1 MSDTTRSATWL
12 RLAVVYFV
20 VAVTLGIVM
29 GASGDH
35 SLMPVHAHLNLLG
48 WVSMTLFGL
57 IGHLFPA
64 TMQGRIA
71 TLQFWL
77 YNLSVPILLATL
89 AALLRGHKE
98 LDPIVGIG
106 SMVTGIAVLLFA
118 YNVFTGIKAPAA
130 SSRSAR

>member
-1 MSDTTRSATWL
+1 MTDSTRSATWL
-12 RLAVVYFV
+12 RIAVVYFV
-20 VAVTLGIVM
+20 VAVALGIVM

-48 WVSMTLFGL
+48 WVSMTLFGI

-77 YNLSVPILLATL
+77 YNLSVPLLLAML

-98 LDPIVGIG
+98 LDPLVGIG
-106 SMVTGIAVLLFA
+106 SIVTGVAVLLFA
-118 YNVFTGIKAPAA
+118 YNVFTNIKAPAA
-130 SSRSAR
+130 RMRTTG

>member
-1 MSDTTRSATWL
+1 MSESTRSATWL

-20 VAVTLGIVM
+20 VAVAIGIVM

-98 LDPIVGIG
+98 LEPVVGIG
-106 SMVTGIAVLLFA
+106 SVVTGIAVLLFA
-118 YNVFTGIKAPAA
+118 YQLLAKVKAPATA
-130 SSRSAR
+130 